1 MQDNKCCPYSFYVPV
16 KDKALCDFLE
26 SQSNLSMSIRLLL
39 KAFIANY
46 NQDYP
51 DITMMD
57 LRELMESMS
66 VFPDEVLQNAVAE
79 KRSAS
84 VIKSEKEPEKI
95 IDMSKEL
102 EKPASQVEQ
111 DIVIQNDDLTN
122 NDNKSEEPV
131 IETKTVEEPVIET
144 KTVEE
149 PVVETKI
156 VEEPVV
162 ETKITEEP
170 VVETKTVEEPVIET
184 KTTEEP
190 VVETK
195 TVEES
200 NETNIEQTDVDESD
214 YEDVVPNIVVEE
226 EKPKKINGSARDAYN
241 NQDAGEE
248 VSADDIMAL
257 MGDM

>member
-144 KTVEE
+144 KT
-149 PVVETKI
+149 
-156 VEEPVV
+156 
-162 ETKITEEP
+162 
-170 VVETKTVEEPVIET
+170 
-184 KTTEEP
+184 TEEP

>member
-66 VFPDEVLQNAVAE
+66 VSPDEVLQNAVAE

-122 NDNKSEEPV
+122 NNDKSEEPV
-131 IETKTVEEPVIET
+131 V
-144 KTVEE
+144 
-149 PVVETKI
+149 
-156 VEEPVV
+156 
-162 ETKITEEP
+162 
-170 VVETKTVEEPVIET
+170 ET

-195 TVEES
+195 TTEEPVVETKIVEES

>member
-66 VFPDEVLQNAVAE
+66 VSPDEVLQNAVAE
-79 KRSAS
+79 KRSAL

-131 IETKTVEEPVIET
+131 V
-144 KTVEE
+144 
-149 PVVETKI
+149 
-156 VEEPVV
+156 
-162 ETKITEEP
+162 
-170 VVETKTVEEPVIET
+170 ET

-195 TVEES
+195 TVEEP
-200 NETNIEQTDVDESD
+200 NETNIEQTDADESD

-226 EKPKKINGSARDAYN
+226 EKPKKINSSARDAYN